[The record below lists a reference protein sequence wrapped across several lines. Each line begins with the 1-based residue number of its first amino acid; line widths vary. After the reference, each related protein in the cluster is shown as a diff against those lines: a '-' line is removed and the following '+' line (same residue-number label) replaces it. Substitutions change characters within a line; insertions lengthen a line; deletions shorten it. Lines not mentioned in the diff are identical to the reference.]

1 MDPIAPP
8 EHADNVP
15 LGDLLNA
22 LPVPGGHGINTVAAA
37 RNAPRQTTW
46 RDECVYTHK
55 VIERHIVGGNVLP
68 PLDNA
73 PLSAAEFHAA
83 LQPGGVIT
91 NAINHANAASLE
103 AAFAPT
109 GVGTN
114 AIAAA
119 FAPDGVG
126 TNAIAAAVAAGA
138 RATKLFLRNQARRK
152 ANAMHD
158 AAVNLPYVEAPG
170 PNQGTTP
177 TMEELGFGIGRAPLK
192 RVQTAVLLVA
202 QIDVIYDIYREDSFR
217 PGLCEANR
225 RRALELF
232 IFG

>member
-22 LPVPGGHGINTVAAA
+22 LPVPEGHGINTVEASRKRVKLAKMHV
-37 RNAPRQTTW
+37 RSTSNDVE
-46 RDECVYTHK
+46 DECVYTHK

-91 NAINHANAASLE
+91 NVIA
-103 AAFAPT
+103 AAFD
-109 GVGTN
+109 
-114 AIAAA
+114 AA

-126 TNAIAAAVAAGA
+126 ANSTNQ
-138 RATKLFLRNQARRK
+138 LSPQ
-152 ANAMHD
+152 
-158 AAVNLPYVEAPG
+158 APG
-170 PNQGTTP
+170 PRSCSCEIRLTEKPMQC
-177 TMEELGFGIGRAPLK
+177 MM
-192 RVQTAVLLVA
+192 QLL
-202 QIDVIYDIYREDSFR
+202 IYRM
-217 PGLCEANR
+217 LR
-225 RRALELF
+225 RRDLTRGKPQQWSSLALQL
-232 IFG
+232 GM

>member
-22 LPVPGGHGINTVAAA
+22 LPVPEGHGINTVEASRKRVKLAKMHV
-37 RNAPRQTTW
+37 RSTSNDVE
-46 RDECVYTHK
+46 DECVYTHK

-103 AAFAPT
+103 AAFALT

-217 PGLCEANR
+217 PGLC
-225 RRALELF
+225 
-232 IFG
+232 